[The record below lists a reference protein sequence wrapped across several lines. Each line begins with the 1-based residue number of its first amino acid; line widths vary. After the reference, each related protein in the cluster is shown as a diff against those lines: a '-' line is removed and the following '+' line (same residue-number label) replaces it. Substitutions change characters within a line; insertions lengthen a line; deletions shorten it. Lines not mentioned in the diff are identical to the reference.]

1 MYPSQPT
8 QREGEREGERERES
22 MSLFIRIK
30 NNILIKRI
38 CNHFTEIVVFV
49 LHISV

>member
-8 QREGEREGERERES
+8 QREGERGGEREN